1 MQSRRLASISPG
13 RIQSLRN
20 LSPCMTLVAINPP
33 DPYRRRWHARETMK
47 VNYQSVYKKLQRI
60 YEKHYRNHPEN
71 PNSEQMCCMWSTS
84 DPPDIIKDTPPFDD
98 IEDTFS
104 IAISDDI
111 AFELYD
117 MNLSEAARKI
127 MEIRNE
133 QQ

>member
-1 MQSRRLASISPG
+1 
-13 RIQSLRN
+13 
-20 LSPCMTLVAINPP
+20 
-33 DPYRRRWHARETMK
+33 MK
-47 VNYQSVYKKLQRI
+47 DNYQTVYNTLQRI
-60 YEKHYRNHPEN
+60 YEKHRGNYPEN
-71 PNSEQMCCMWSTS
+71 IDSKQMCCMWSTS
-84 DPPDIIKDTPPFDD
+84 NPPDIIEDTPPFDD

-111 AFELYD
+111 ALELYD